1 MTEEDVLDALRHV
14 EEREIGMNIVDLGL
28 VYGVEVI
35 GDTVRVALA
44 DGCPTGP
51 AIERE
56 VAEALRE
63 RLPGAREVI
72 VSFVAQPP
80 WTPDCMSAQAK
91 RQLRGR

>member
-1 MTEEDVLDALRHV
+1 MNEEDVLQALRHV

-44 DGCPTGP
+44 DGCPMGP

-56 VAEALRE
+56 VADALRE
-63 RLPGAREVI
+63 RLPDAHEVI
-72 VSFVAQPP
+72 VSLVGHPP
-80 WTPDCMSAQAK
+80 WTPDLMSAQAK
-91 RQLRGR
+91 RQLRCR